1 MLHHLFLAEQKGKT
15 RSSAELRKKE
25 KEMRR
30 LQQEMQQEREK
41 YNQLLLKYQD
51 LQSQVI
57 EDSHVSFQLF
67 CLKHPPYGYMTL

>member
-1 MLHHLFLAEQKGKT
+1 MQQTTIIIVFIYLLEQKGKA

-41 YNQLLLKYQD
+41 YNQLLSKFQD
-51 LQSQVI
+51 LQSQAI
-57 EDSHVSFQLF
+57 EDSHVRFQ
-67 CLKHPPYGYMTL
+67 T